1 MKCHYEGT
9 GCLEGRCMG
18 TKEIDPCIGYERC
31 ATFKPYTMTNADRIR
46 AMSDEE
52 LAVFLGECKFCDI
65 CEEGCD
71 YCTYEG
77 DCDERLLDWLK
88 QPVKDGDNE

>member
-31 ATFKPYTMTNADRIR
+31 SMFKLDTTTNADRIR

-52 LAVFLGECKFCDI
+52 LAEVIACGV
-65 CEEGCD
+65 GCVRNAPHCRED
-71 YCTYEG
+71 DCTP
-77 DCDERLLDWLK
+77 CIKVWLR
-88 QPVKDGDNE
+88 QPVKGGDNE